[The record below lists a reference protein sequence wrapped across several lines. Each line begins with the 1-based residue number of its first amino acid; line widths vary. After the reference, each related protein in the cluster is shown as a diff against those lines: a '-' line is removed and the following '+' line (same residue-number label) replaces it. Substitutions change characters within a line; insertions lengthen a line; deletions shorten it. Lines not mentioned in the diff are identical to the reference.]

1 MKNLK
6 PSKLLIFSL
15 SVATLIVAFTT
26 PNVNAQ
32 SQVQYNRSVRDMMA
46 RRHNAS
52 VKPSKSGIFSS
63 TPKQEEM
70 HISSKNVVGVRPA
83 YTPPKTSRIM
93 TRAEY
98 DASVAPKYVPEETI
112 LSAQGYSATNAQS
125 YSAPK
130 KSSSWFSS
138 SSDEAPWYPPAD
150 KDGSLFPGGPCRN
163 CHKSGPLIDT
173 GPCERCYD
181 TGGLIDTGPCER
193 CYDTGGLIDTGPCE
207 KCKEEVR
214 EVVAEPECT
223 VCAEPELEPACTVCA
238 EPEPKPACT
247 VCVEPEPKPVCSVCH
262 VPQLVNY
269 PISYNDFVVQ
279 AMARNCCDMAPIY
292 LDYVDFNLAEKE
304 NTVKNKMGNYRF
316 RIFGCRRYDKE
327 AVLNHGRVMEKNM
340 RFADI
345 FKEVTGDCYNII
357 EMPKD
362 ICLEKTPSPLP
373 EYILTAEITD
383 FFMNVCDKYDWEQ
396 AKASD
401 ARTGSSEITV
411 RWKLTNPSKTKI
423 VWEGETTGYAD
434 LRMGLEDGEVA
445 LVEAAFADAVSNLQ
459 AARGFENQ
467 LMIRLTPEELT
478 AERNALI
485 DEEHAIDPVKCKFA
499 EPFYAAKQCEITRP
513 EANIEE
519 CPAYQQQILPPPPPC
534 AMAEPCPIAEP
545 VVEENGGVSSEN
557 LFLEGCIDEN
567 GGVKSDGSCHIVDD
581 TWVDTE
587 LKAFD
592 SLCITTRAP
601 YDVLTPENLYKV
613 RASVV
618 EISNVAGKKGA
629 GLIVSDSF
637 VITSANLVDNQY
649 NTYKIRTI
657 NGKNLSGRA
666 VRVNPSKN
674 TALIM
679 LDTKTEYTPLSLNT
693 DLPKTGQSGF
703 MTLGLL
709 DVEAFDN
716 GSENYIDNSGKI
728 LGYRYSDDKGSEII
742 VDTNVQDIT
751 IGSVLIDS
759 HGTVNGFA
767 HTGQKTDSGKDLFLP
782 TETTLR
788 SLGLTICDC
797 VWETPSQFQQ
807 TVYKPVT
814 ELVHTIQKAPEELK
828 KKDRK

>member
-1 MKNLK
+1 MRNLK

-15 SVATLIVAFTT
+15 SVATLIAAFLT
-26 PNVNAQ
+26 PNVKAQ
-32 SQVQYNRSVRDMMA
+32 SRVQYNQSVRDMMA

-52 VKPSKSGIFSS
+52 VKPSKFSFL
-63 TPKQEEM
+63 TRKTQAPENV
-70 HISSKNVVGVRPA
+70 ISARNTVGARPA
-83 YTPPKTSRIM
+83 YTPPSTSRVV

-98 DASVAPKYVPEETI
+98 DAEVAAKKAEQQALYEKQQALYRQQQVLYEQTYANNQANET
-112 LSAQGYSATNAQS
+112 
-125 YSAPK
+125 
-130 KSSSWFSS
+130 SSKTSWFGS
-138 SSDEAPWYPPAD
+138 SSDDEPWYPPAD
-150 KDGSLFPGGPCRN
+150 KDGSLFPGGPCKN
-163 CHKSGPLIDT
+163 CHKTGPLIDT
-173 GPCERCYD
+173 GPCDRCYD
-181 TGGLIDTGPCER
+181 EGALFDTGPCDR
-193 CYDTGGLIDTGPCE
+193 CYDNGALIDTGPCE
-207 KCKEEVR
+207 KCKEEAP
-214 EVVAEPECT
+214 EVVA
-223 VCAEPELEPACTVCA
+223 PACS
-238 EPEPKPACT
+238 
-247 VCVEPEPKPVCSVCH
+247 VCVEPEPEPACPIYET
-262 VPQLVNY
+262 PQLVNY
-269 PISYNDFVVQ
+269 PISYNDFIVQ
-279 AMARNCCDMAPIY
+279 AMARNCCAMAPIY
-292 LDYVDFNLAEKE
+292 LDYVDFNLSEKE
-304 NTVKNKMGNYRF
+304 GVGTKNKMGNYRF

-327 AVLNHGRVMEKNM
+327 AILNHGRVMEKNM

-345 FKEVTGDCYNII
+345 FEEVTGDCYNIVK
-357 EMPKD
+357 MPED

-373 EYILTAEITD
+373 EYVLTAEITD
-383 FFMNVCDKYDWEQ
+383 FFMNVCDKYDWENS
-396 AKASD
+396 KATD
-401 ARTGSSEITV
+401 TRTGSSEMTV
-411 RWKLTNPSKTKI
+411 HWRLSTPSKSKI

-434 LRMGLEDGEVA
+434 LKIGLEDGEVA

-467 LMIRLTPEELT
+467 LMVRLTPEELT

-485 DEEHAIDPVKCKFA
+485 DEEHALDPVKCKFA
-499 EPFYAAKQCEITRP
+499 EPLYEVKQCEITRP
-513 EANIEE
+513 EANIVE
-519 CPAYQQQILPPPPPC
+519 CPAYQQQILPPPCPEPQPCVEQICPPV
-534 AMAEPCPIAEP
+534 EPCPVAQVAP
-545 VVEENGGVSSEN
+545 VVEENAGQTAEN

-567 GGVKSDGSCHIVDD
+567 GGVKSDGSCTVVDD

-637 VITSANLVDNQY
+637 VITSADLVDNQY

-657 NGKNLSGRA
+657 NGKDLSGRA

-716 GSENYIDNSGKI
+716 GSENYIDNSGKV

-759 HGTVNGFA
+759 HGSVNGFA
-767 HTGQKTDSGKDLFLP
+767 HTGQKTDAGKDLFLP
-782 TETTLR
+782 TETALR

-797 VWETPSQFQQ
+797 VWETPSRFQQ

-814 ELVHTIQKAPEELK
+814 ELVHTPQKAPEELK
-828 KKDRK
+828 KTERK